1 MATLTAHCVIKN
13 EENFITKTL
22 QPFLDAGIDSYLI
35 LDTGSDDNTIFVTE
49 KLFEKWNSLM
59 IRKYGFENPT
69 RAEVLEFA
77 SKLTRFYEI
86 LLEDDPVPKI
96 EINNINKN

>member
-1 MATLTAHCVIKN
+1 MEL
-13 EENFITKTL
+13 
-22 QPFLDAGIDSYLI
+22 S
-35 LDTGSDDNTIFVTE
+35 E

-77 SKLTRFYEI
+77 SDLTRFYEI
-86 LLEDDPVPKI
+86 LLEKESNEEVDI
-96 EINNINKN
+96 KNDS

>member
-1 MATLTAHCVIKN
+1 MEL
-13 EENFITKTL
+13 
-22 QPFLDAGIDSYLI
+22 S
-35 LDTGSDDNTIFVTE
+35 E

-69 RAEVLEFA
+69 RQEVLEFA

-86 LLEDDPVPKI
+86 LLEEDPVQKI
-96 EINNINKN
+96 EINNTNKN